1 MDQKPLAEIKFR
13 GIASNILLIGG
24 YISIWA
30 LCEFCSRVSL
40 AGFLTAVFF
49 ICLIFLA
56 SMVFRLLAAREI
68 SKLSASKLFTK
79 TFSALIAAALIAILW
94 LSMVLY
100 SVSQVG
106 FSAVEYAAAQIGGSF
121 VDNAYS
127 IIGAVASNFLNIQG
141 TPLTIFLTIDS
152 ILTIY
157 FWFMLGVAY
166 YLLGKDTQSKFFYIY
181 SGLAFMCAALQFIDI
196 SSLNDLVSPYA
207 LLTIA
212 LLIPL
217 CELAALVRIKNIIPV
232 QP

>member
-1 MDQKPLAEIKFR
+1 MDQQLLAEIKFR

-24 YISIWA
+24 CMSIWI

-49 ICLIFLA
+49 ICLVFLA
-56 SMVFRLLAAREI
+56 SMIFRLHAARKI

-79 TFSALIAAALIAILW
+79 TFSALVKAALLAILW
-94 LSMVLY
+94 LSMALY

-106 FSAVEYAAAQIGGSF
+106 FGAVEYAAAQIGGSF

-127 IIGAVASNFLNIQG
+127 IIGAVANNFLNTQG
-141 TPLTIFLTIDS
+141 TSLTIFLTIDS

-157 FWFMLGVAY
+157 FWLMLGVVY
-166 YLLGKDTQSKFFYIY
+166 YLLGKDTQNSAFYIY
-181 SGLAFMCAALQFIDI
+181 SGLAFIGIALQFIDF
-196 SSLNDLVSPYA
+196 SSLNDLVSPYT
-207 LLTIA
+207 LLAVA

-217 CELAALVRIKNIIPV
+217 CELAAWARIKNITIV
-232 QP
+232 QS

>member
-1 MDQKPLAEIKFR
+1 MDQQLLAEIKFR
-13 GIASNILLIGG
+13 GISSNILLIGG
-24 YISIWA
+24 CMSIWI

-49 ICLIFLA
+49 ICLVFLA
-56 SMVFRLLAAREI
+56 SMIFRLLAARQI

-79 TFSALIAAALIAILW
+79 TFSALVTAALLAILW
-94 LSMVLY
+94 LSMALY

-106 FSAVEYAAAQIGGSF
+106 FGAVEYAAAQIGGSF

-127 IIGAVASNFLNIQG
+127 IIGAVANNFLNTQG
-141 TPLTIFLTIDS
+141 APLTIFLTIDS
-152 ILTIY
+152 IFTIY
-157 FWFMLGVAY
+157 FWLMLGASY
-166 YLLGKDTQSKFFYIY
+166 YLLGKDTQNSAFYVY
-181 SGLAFMCAALQFIDI
+181 SGLAFMRTALQFIDI
-196 SSLNDLVSPYA
+196 SPLNGLVSPYA

-217 CELAALVRIKNIIPV
+217 CELAVWARIKNITLA

>member
-1 MDQKPLAEIKFR
+1 MDQKLLTEIKFR
-13 GIASNILLIGG
+13 GIASNVLLIGG
-24 YISIWA
+24 SMSIWA
-30 LCEFCSRVSL
+30 LCKFCGRVSL

-49 ICLIFLA
+49 VCLIFLA
-56 SMVFRLLAAREI
+56 SMIFRLLAARQI
-68 SKLSASKLFTK
+68 SKLSASKLFTRIS
-79 TFSALIAAALIAILW
+79 SAIIAAALIAILW
-94 LSMVLY
+94 LSMALY

-127 IIGAVASNFLNIQG
+127 VIRSVANNFLNIQG
-141 TPLTIFLTIDS
+141 SAITIFLTIGS

-157 FWFMLGVAY
+157 FWLMLGVAY
-166 YLLGKDTQSKFFYIY
+166 YLLGKDTQNSAFYFY
-181 SGLAFMCAALQFIDI
+181 SGLAFMCTALQLIDI
-196 SSLNDLVSPYA
+196 SPLKGSVTPYA

-217 CELAALVRIKNIIPV
+217 YELAAWTRIKNITLA

>member
-1 MDQKPLAEIKFR
+1 MIFK
-13 GIASNILLIGG
+13 LL
-24 YISIWA
+24 
-30 LCEFCSRVSL
+30 V
-40 AGFLTAVFF
+40 
-49 ICLIFLA
+49 
-56 SMVFRLLAAREI
+56 ARQI
-68 SKLSASKLFTK
+68 SKLSASKLFTRIS
-79 TFSALIAAALIAILW
+79 SALIAAALIAILW
-94 LSMVLY
+94 LSMALY

-127 IIGAVASNFLNIQG
+127 IIGAVANNFLNTQG

-157 FWFMLGVAY
+157 FWLMLGVAY
-166 YLLGKDTQSKFFYIY
+166 YLLGKDTQSSAFYIY
-181 SGLAFMCAALQFIDI
+181 SGLAFMCIALQFIDF
-196 SSLNDLVSPYA
+196 SSLNGLVSPYA

-217 CELAALVRIKNIIPV
+217 CELAAWARIKNITLA

>member
-1 MDQKPLAEIKFR
+1 MDQQPLTEIKFR
-13 GIASNILLIGG
+13 GIASNILLICGCM
-24 YISIWA
+24 SIWI
-30 LCEFCSRVSL
+30 LCEFCSSVSL

-49 ICLIFLA
+49 ICLVFLA
-56 SMVFRLLAAREI
+56 SMIFRLLAARQI
-68 SKLSASKLFTK
+68 SKLSASKLFTRIS
-79 TFSALIAAALIAILW
+79 SALIAAALLAILW
-94 LSMVLY
+94 LSMALY

-127 IIGAVASNFLNIQG
+127 VIGAIANNFLNIQG
-141 TPLTIFLTIDS
+141 SALTIFLTIDS

-157 FWFMLGVAY
+157 FWFMLGASY
-166 YLLGKDTQSKFFYIY
+166 YLLGKDTQSNFFYFCA
-181 SGLAFMCAALQFIDI
+181 GLSFMGIALQFIDI
-196 SSLNDLVSPYA
+196 SPLNDSVSPYA

-217 CELAALVRIKNIIPV
+217 CELAAWARIKNITLV

>member
-1 MDQKPLAEIKFR
+1 MV
-13 GIASNILLIGG
+13 SNVLLIGG
-24 YISIWA
+24 YVSIWA
-30 LCEFCSRVSL
+30 LCEFCGRVSL

-49 ICLIFLA
+49 VCLIFLA
-56 SMVFRLLAAREI
+56 STVFRLLTAREI
-68 SKLSASKLFTK
+68 SKLSASKLFIK
-79 TFSALIAAALIAILW
+79 TSSALIAAALLAILW
-94 LSMVLY
+94 LSMALY

-127 IIGAVASNFLNIQG
+127 IIGAVANNFLNIQG
-141 TPLTIFLTIDS
+141 APLTIFLTIDS

-157 FWFMLGVAY
+157 FWLMLGVAY
-166 YLLGKDTQSKFFYIY
+166 YLLGKDTQSSAFYIY
-181 SGLAFMCAALQFIDI
+181 SGLAFMRTALQFIDI
-196 SSLNDLVSPYA
+196 SPLNSLVSPYA

-217 CELAALVRIKNIIPV
+217 CELAAWARIKNITLV

>member
-56 SMVFRLLAAREI
+56 SMVFRLLAARQI
-68 SKLSASKLFTK
+68 SKLSASKLFTR
-79 TFSALIAAALIAILW
+79 TSSALVTAALLAILW
-94 LSMVLY
+94 LSMALY

-121 VDNAYS
+121 VDNAYA
-127 IIGAVASNFLNIQG
+127 IIGAVANNFLNTQG

-157 FWFMLGVAY
+157 FWLILGVAY
-166 YLLGKDTQSKFFYIY
+166 YLLGKDTQNSAFYIY
-181 SGLAFMCAALQFIDI
+181 SGLAFMCTALQFIDI
-196 SSLNDLVSPYA
+196 SSLNGLVSPYA
-207 LLTIA
+207 LLTVA

-217 CELAALVRIKNIIPV
+217 CELAAWVRIKNIILA

>member
-1 MDQKPLAEIKFR
+1 MSHELLAEIKFR
-13 GIASNILLIGG
+13 GIASNILIIGG

-49 ICLIFLA
+49 ICFTFFA
-56 SMVFRLLAAREI
+56 SMIFRLLAAREV

-100 SVSQVG
+100 LVSQVG

-127 IIGAVASNFLNIQG
+127 IIGAVANNF
-141 TPLTIFLTIDS
+141 DS
-152 ILTIY
+152 
-157 FWFMLGVAY
+157 
-166 YLLGKDTQSKFFYIY
+166 
-181 SGLAFMCAALQFIDI
+181 
-196 SSLNDLVSPYA
+196 
-207 LLTIA
+207 
-212 LLIPL
+212 
-217 CELAALVRIKNIIPV
+217 R
-232 QP
+232 